1 MQQRSTYATGQLYD
15 IPVANIRT
23 NPDQP
28 RKSFDAEALT
38 ALQHSMQV
46 HGLLNPVAVI
56 AGEDGQLHLA
66 AGERRLR
73 AARALGWL
81 TIPARVVEGD
91 IEDLALMENMIRED
105 LNPMERAMSMQRYL
119 DTHTQKNAS
128 GRRVKVKQQDLAK
141 ILGMAKNSVSEI
153 LSLNR
158 LPDDIRDVVLHDK
171 RYPLNKLRVIA
182 RTRDVAQQRE
192 RFARLRQVVEQ
203 GASAQMPEGSPAMA
217 QPFDRDKLARRLK
230 GVAAELRKWR
240 RAYDKKALK
249 QVKAEY
255 VALRDELD
263 AVLYKISDEISM
275 REFDAKS

>member
-1 MQQRSTYATGQLYD
+1 MQQRSIYATGQLYD

-28 RKSFDAEALT
+28 RKSFDTEALT
-38 ALQHSMQV
+38 ALQHSMKV

-56 AGEDGQLHLA
+56 AGQDGQLHLA

-73 AARALGWL
+73 AARALGWF
-81 TIPARVVEGD
+81 TIPARVVEGN

-119 DTHTQKNAS
+119 DTHTQKNAN
-128 GRRVKVKQQDLAK
+128 GRRVKVKQQDLANM
-141 ILGMAKNSVSEI
+141 LGMAKNSVSEI
-153 LSLNR
+153 LSLNK
-158 LPDDIRDVVLHDK
+158 LPDDIKAVVLHDK

-192 RFARLRQVVEQ
+192 RFARLRQAVEQ
-203 GASAQMPEGSPAMA
+203 GVTATKNADARAATPS
-217 QPFDRDKLARRLK
+217 FDRDRLARRLK
-230 GVAAELRKWR
+230 GVVAELHNWR
-240 RAYDKKALK
+240 RVYDRKSLK
-249 QVKAEY
+249 QLKAEY

>member
-15 IPVANIRT
+15 IPVAHIRT

-28 RKSFDAEALT
+28 RKSFDSEALT
-38 ALQHSMQV
+38 ALQQSMQV
-46 HGLLNPVAVI
+46 HGLLNPVAII
-56 AGEDGQLHLA
+56 AGQDGQLHLA

-81 TIPARVVEGD
+81 TIPARIVEGD

-105 LNPMERAMSMQRYL
+105 LNPMERAMSMQRHL
-119 DTHTQKNAS
+119 ETHTQKNAK

-158 LPDDIRDVVLHDK
+158 LPDDIKDVVLHDK

-182 RTRDVAQQRE
+182 RTRDAAQQRE
-192 RFARLRQVVEQ
+192 KFARLRQLVEEG
-203 GASAQMPEGSPAMA
+203 GASPKTEGVATPPR
-217 QPFDRDKLARRLK
+217 PFERDKLARRLK
-230 GVAAELRKWR
+230 SVMDELRKVR
-240 RAYDKKALK
+240 VAYDRKLLK
-249 QVKAEY
+249 QLKAEY

-275 REFDAKS
+275 CEFGAKS